1 MYECKYI
8 QPIWT
13 ALKKWF
19 NYFFKIKE
27 HFTPHV
33 IICNDFQGKS
43 KDLINTC
50 ILITKQY
57 IYVKKCLQQGLNF

>member
-19 NYFFKIKE
+19 NYFFKIKV

-57 IYVKKCLQQGLNF
+57 IYVKK